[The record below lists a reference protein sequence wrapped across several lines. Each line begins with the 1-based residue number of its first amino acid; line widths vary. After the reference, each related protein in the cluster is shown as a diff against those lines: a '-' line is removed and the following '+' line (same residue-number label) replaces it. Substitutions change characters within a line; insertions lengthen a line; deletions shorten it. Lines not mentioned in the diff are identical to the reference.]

1 VSFSRK
7 PGIWVVAIA
16 LLIICIAMAGCS
28 GTTKPP
34 VTTPDQTTVTTPQQT
49 TITTTQQTAV
59 ATTQPAPAAGNAT
72 VTIKNFAFAPQTVT
86 VTKGS
91 TVTWVNEDAFEHT
104 VVNDASGSNAAGA
117 VFKSNSL
124 AKGASYSFTFTTPG
138 VYPYHC
144 GIHPSMTATIT
155 VTGS

>member
-1 VSFSRK
+1 MSFSLK
-7 PGIWVVAIA
+7 PGIWVVAFA
-16 LLIICIAMAGCS
+16 LLVICIAVAGCS

-49 TITTTQQTAV
+49 TITTPQQTTV
-59 ATTQPAPAAGNAT
+59 ATTQPTPAAGNVT
-72 VTIKNFAFAPQTVT
+72 VAIKNFAFAPQTVT
-86 VTKGS
+86 VAKGS

-104 VVNDASGSNAAGA
+104 VVSDASGANAAGS

-124 AKGASYSFTFTTPG
+124 GKGDRYSFTFTTPG

-144 GIHPSMTATIT
+144 GIHPSMKGTIT
-155 VTGS
+155 VS